1 MQPESNGSSILR
13 LRLFGNNKQRLVDYL
28 NTSVAVLS
36 EDMLERK
43 NLFATKTIRFIDSSL
58 AKKSEELKDVEN
70 ELNNFRNK
78 NAIVDLE
85 TEAAQINSRLNNLDL
100 QKEVLNRELNYYNTL
115 ENYLITHADYREVP
129 APTVAGISESSIVN
143 GVGQIVSLAQQRNKL
158 EYSYKEGAPI
168 FKDIDRQID
177 AVKIVLLENITSTKG
192 LKNQDL
198 SRINNEIY
206 RYEAEIIKLP
216 KDQQELLK
224 IERRYKLSQG
234 TYNLFLDKRN
244 EAGLVKAANV
254 SDVLVIDPAK
264 DTGGGRV
271 GPNTQ
276 LNYIMAALFGFLV
289 PFMVV
294 FVLTFFD
301 NRIHNTKDIER
312 LSKIPILGV
321 IGKSKL
327 ESNLAVIEKPK
338 SVIAEAFRAIRS
350 SLQYIYKK
358 QGIKGAKTVL
368 VTSSISGEGK
378 PTVPS
383 ILLRYLH

>member
-1 MQPESNGSSILR
+1 M
-13 LRLFGNNKQRLVDYL
+13 
-28 NTSVAVLS
+28 
-36 EDMLERK
+36 
-43 NLFATKTIRFIDSSL
+43 
-58 AKKSEELKDVEN
+58 
-70 ELNNFRNK
+70 
-78 NAIVDLE
+78 
-85 TEAAQINSRLNNLDL
+85 
-100 QKEVLNRELNYYNTL
+100 
-115 ENYLITHADYREVP
+115 
-129 APTVAGISESSIVN
+129 
-143 GVGQIVSLAQQRNKL
+143 
-158 EYSYKEGAPI
+158 
-168 FKDIDRQID
+168 
-177 AVKIVLLENITSTKG
+177 
-192 LKNQDL
+192 
-198 SRINNEIY
+198 
-206 RYEAEIIKLP
+206 
-216 KDQQELLK
+216 
-224 IERRYKLSQG
+224 SQG

-378 PTVPS
+378 TYCSINIASVFALSEKKTV
-383 ILLRYLH
+383 LVGLDLRKPKIFDDFDIYRFVSF